1 MTGGVYLRVRT
12 PSAMLQHLL
21 TCFDCNLD
29 TRELLEQPTS
39 KGLNFKATCFC
50 HARVIDVGYVCSAC
64 LSVFCGPQ
72 RVCITCGS
80 EFGQTGGTARLT
92 AVGSASAGAG

>member
-1 MTGGVYLRVRT
+1 MTDGVYLRVRT
-12 PSAMLQHLL
+12 PCAMLQSLL

-80 EFGQTGGTARLT
+80 EFGQATAKLAATGPAP
-92 AVGSASAGAG
+92 AGGGG